1 MGNDPEFHLNIHS
14 TSLNEEKENV
24 TLMDS
29 AVQTDPILQNA
40 ISTQTEEVQTSDPQQ
55 DPFPNML
62 NI

>member
-29 AVQTDPILQNA
+29 AVQTDPIL
-40 ISTQTEEVQTSDPQQ
+40 
-55 DPFPNML
+55 
-62 NI
+62 